1 MGAHNSPIYGLNSQD
16 GCPGAFLTQLKKMAR
31 GEQLIADMDLNPIN
45 LVELKE
51 LILGLKMT

>member
-1 MGAHNSPIYGLNSQD
+1 
-16 GCPGAFLTQLKKMAR
+16 MAR